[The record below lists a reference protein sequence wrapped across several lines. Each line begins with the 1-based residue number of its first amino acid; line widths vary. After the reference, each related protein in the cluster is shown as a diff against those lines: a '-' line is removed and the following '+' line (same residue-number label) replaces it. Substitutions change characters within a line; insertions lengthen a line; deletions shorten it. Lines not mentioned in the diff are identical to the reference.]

1 MQLVDPDAF
10 FQCNPMAYPA
20 HFRQPVRSARLLL
33 LAVAAVGFTTSAM
46 GQTAPLNGWQ
56 QTFSDE
62 FERTTLDTARWNVA
76 NYAAP
81 NNGEAQYYSPANI
94 SILSGGLRITSE
106 RRNIG
111 GRVYASGNI
120 TTQGKFSQAY
130 GRFEM
135 RAKLPGTQGIWPAFW
150 MLRNSGGWPPEIDIM
165 ELLGHQPSTMY
176 FTNHWGVYPTTH
188 TWDTKSFTGP
198 NFTSD
203 YHTFAVEWA
212 PNRLELYVDG
222 VKRATNTSNVPTEP
236 FYMILN
242 TAVGGQ
248 WPGYP
253 DASTVFPQ
261 YFDAKYV
268 RAYSRTLFSPG
279 FENYGPANNTTLDGW
294 SRFGGTGVNTT
305 VFRTGGNSAKLS
317 SVSTPIGGVAGVFQ
331 DTPARPGDLWRAT
344 AWWLIPTAEPLT
356 GQNFCTTNIEWID
369 GAGAI
374 ISIVSAPAGSAS
386 SARDTWLPS
395 MIEGIAPVN
404 TVSARLVLKFT
415 RPASAA
421 GSSYVDDVDLQR
433 LAVNTR
439 MDDRGTAGTSS
450 LAGWTP
456 FGTAAASLSFPRS
469 GVTAVKLSGRNIAG
483 GSTSGVFQDFAVR
496 AGQVWQ
502 GSAWWLAPSAEP
514 LAGGNSTQM
523 NIEWLDSGKRNLA
536 TSAVPALTAASPRD
550 DFVSASLTAV
560 APAGAVWA
568 RLALNYNQVGLASGA
583 AYVEDAALRP
593 LLANATFEDLGPTE
607 NTPLYGWSGF
617 GNRAGDATL
626 VRGGANAAKIYG
638 TFTSATGFS
647 QPSGLSQVFIASPNQ
662 RWKASAYFA
671 HVATD
676 RLMGGNAA
684 SIVLEWLNS
693 AGNVIRADATQA
705 LTVDS
710 PTGVYIQSTVDAAA
724 PFGTTR
730 GRLTLLFTQSGFS
743 SGAALVDDV
752 MLEPQSPCGGPIA
765 LDATAVCPCSI
776 ADVVSGGG
784 VAPGDGV
791 VDGSDFIA
799 FINAFASGDMLA
811 DLPSADGTQA
821 ADGVVDGGDFI
832 AFINAFSMGC

>member
-1 MQLVDPDAF
+1 
-10 FQCNPMAYPA
+10 MAHIVPRLPTFSPA
-20 HFRQPVRSARLLL
+20 RAL
-33 LAVAAVGFTTSAM
+33 LAAVALGGGCAVSHA
-46 GQTAPLNGWQ
+46 QTVPLNGWQ
-56 QTFSDE
+56 QSFSDE
-62 FERTTLDTARWNVA
+62 FERTTLDTARWNIA

-94 SILSGGLRITSE
+94 SILNGGLRITSE

-111 GRVYASGNI
+111 GRQYASGNI
-120 TTQGKFSQAY
+120 TTQGKFAQAY

-150 MLRNSGGWPPEIDIM
+150 MLRDSGGWPPEIDIM

-176 FTNHWGVYPTTH
+176 FTNHWGVYPNNSN
-188 TWDTKSFTGP
+188 DSKAFTGP
-198 NFTSD
+198 NFTTD

-212 PNRLELYVDG
+212 PNRLELYIDG

-253 DASTVFPQ
+253 DATTVFPQ
-261 YFDAKYV
+261 YFDVKYV
-268 RAYSRTLFSPG
+268 RAYRRTLFNPG
-279 FENYGPANNTTLDGW
+279 FENYGPANNAILEGW
-294 SRFGGTGVNTT
+294 TRFGGTGVSTV
-305 VFRTGGNSAKLS
+305 VFRSGGNAAKLS

-331 DTPARPGDLWRAT
+331 DTPARPGELWRAT
-344 AWWLIPTAEPLT
+344 AWWQIPAAEPLT
-356 GQNFCTTNIEWID
+356 GGNFCTTNIEWINS
-369 GAGAI
+369 AGAI
-374 ISIVSAPAGSAS
+374 ISVVSAPAGTNA

-395 MIEGIAPVN
+395 MVEGTAPVG
-404 TVSARLVLKFT
+404 TVSARVVLKFT

-421 GSSYVDDVDLQR
+421 GAAYVDDVDLQR
-433 LAVNTR
+433 LAANTT
-439 MDDRGTAGTSS
+439 MDDLGSAGTTP
-450 LAGWTP
+450 LAGWST
-456 FGTAAASLSFPRS
+456 FGTAATSLNFRRS
-469 GVTAVKLSGRNIAG
+469 GVSSVRLSGRNIAG
-483 GSTSGVFQDFAVR
+483 GSTSGLFQDFPVR
-496 AGQVWQ
+496 PGQIWQ

-523 NIEWLDSGKRNLA
+523 NIEWLDSGKRNLSTTTA
-536 TSAVPALTAASPRD
+536 AVLTAASPRD
-550 DFVSASLTAV
+550 DFVSASVLAA
-560 APAGAVWA
+560 APTGAVWA

-607 NTPLYGWSGF
+607 NTPLYGWNGF
-617 GNRAGDATL
+617 GNRAGDAAL
-626 VRGGANAAKIYG
+626 VRGGANAAKLFG

-671 HVATD
+671 HIATD
-676 RLMGGNAA
+676 RLVGGNVA

-693 AGNVIRADATQA
+693 AGNVIRTDSNAA
-705 LTVDS
+705 LTADS
-710 PTGVYIQSTVDAAA
+710 PTGVYNQSAVDVVA
-724 PFGTTR
+724 PSGTTR
-730 GRLTLLFTQSGFS
+730 GRLTLLFTQTGFS
-743 SGAALVDDV
+743 SGAALIDDV
-752 MLEPQSPCGGPIA
+752 MLEPLSPCGGSLA
-765 LDATAVCPCSI
+765 LDATAVCPCST
-776 ADVVSGGG
+776 ADIVSGGG
-784 VAPGDGV
+784 VAPGDGI

-811 DLPSADGTQA
+811 DLPSADGTQQP
-821 ADGVVDGGDFI
+821 DGVVDGGDFI
-832 AFINAFSMGC
+832 AFINAFSLGC